1 VTIGK
6 SRVPHFPSSSRTSER
21 SERDPGPIATDAR
34 FAKAGAAAHS
44 NNCHRWL
51 WVPAFAGTTSGV
63 CCASRFAKAGP
74 FFLHERLRL
83 KSNLLSRIKLFLPVQ
98 SRAKK
103 YSASRLCK
111 SAAFLPPSTPLQG
124 RIAIVTDA
132 GLDAMDAAALLTNS
146 ANADGEVVW
155 S

>member
-1 VTIGK
+1 MT
-6 SRVPHFPSSSRTSER
+6 RVNGEERSDDWKNARAAFSVVVRTSER

-44 NNCHRWL
+44 SNCHRWL

-83 KSNLLSRIKLFLPVQ
+83 KSNFLSRIKLFLPVQ
-98 SRAKK
+98 SPPKK
-103 YSASRLCK
+103 YSDFPKIQISL
-111 SAAFLPPSTPLQG
+111 
-124 RIAIVTDA
+124 
-132 GLDAMDAAALLTNS
+132 
-146 ANADGEVVW
+146 
-155 S
+155 

>member
-1 VTIGK
+1 L
-6 SRVPHFPSSSRTSER
+6 RVKTNFS
-21 SERDPGPIATDAR
+21 
-34 FAKAGAAAHS
+34 
-44 NNCHRWL
+44 
-51 WVPAFAGTTSGV
+51 
-63 CCASRFAKAGP
+63 
-74 FFLHERLRL
+74 
-83 KSNLLSRIKLFLPVQ
+83 SRIKLILPVQ
-98 SRAKK
+98 SASKK